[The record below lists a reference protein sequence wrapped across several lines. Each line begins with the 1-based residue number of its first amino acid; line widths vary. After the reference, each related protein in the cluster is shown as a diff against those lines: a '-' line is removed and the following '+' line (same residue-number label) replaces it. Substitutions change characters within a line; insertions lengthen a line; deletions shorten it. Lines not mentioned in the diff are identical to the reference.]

1 MNTIIIDGLAFALPL
16 FIIAIGGIFSERSG
30 VTNLALEG
38 FLGFGAFVGA
48 AVVTA
53 ITGGAF
59 AGHETQ
65 MFLWALLFSV
75 LGGAVFALLHALL
88 CVKFKAN
95 QVISGVVIN
104 ILATALTTFAQGS
117 AGSGA

>member
-53 ITGGAF
+53 MTGGAF

-75 LGGAVFALLHALL
+75 IGGANDGFIMHRPTISTKYTSAVRTPGRIPAIRSLLMG
-88 CVKFKAN
+88 CSVKMP
-95 QVISGVVIN
+95 
-104 ILATALTTFAQGS
+104 
-117 AGSGA
+117 